1 MRESCKDKERLN
13 MKQKGLAVLALTAA
27 LSAGAAFSSWAAAG
41 WVQNNG
47 QWQYQ
52 DKDGYIVR
60 NEWQKGA
67 DGKYRYLD
75 RNGYMAVD
83 CWIDDEYYVD
93 SNGIMVTDSWLKE
106 DCSSQ
111 ADGGTAWYYF
121 DGDGEAVKEG
131 WKKINS
137 VWYYFNDVGVMQTGW
152 VDENRYYTNESGQ
165 MLTGWQLLDPPEDA
179 SYDEDEENEYD
190 PFTQM
195 DNNGKYWYYFKSN
208 GRKLT
213 PDENSGNEYGVVRID
228 GEYYCMNTDGAMQYG
243 WKNVEGGS
251 SITSYK
257 YFKSD
262 GTMVTGWFTAEA
274 PRGLNSNTSGVH
286 WYYFSSK
293 GVPKADEDG
302 IATREDLLTVSGKT
316 YLFNSEGNPAYGLQK
331 VYLGDSED
339 ESNFTSYYFGEN
351 ENSCWAHTG
360 RQKVMEDT
368 GEESTFY
375 FTSAGRGF
383 TGIKDNCLYY
393 VGKLQVAEN
402 DDYELIK
409 LPTMDYAVLVNSSG
423 KVIKNRTV
431 KNSDDFKYKTNSA
444 GKVVEIDGEEVSDV
458 AGRAPTE
465 PEYYSGDWYY

>member
-1 MRESCKDKERLN
+1 M
-13 MKQKGLAVLALTAA
+13 
-27 LSAGAAFSSWAAAG
+27 
-41 WVQNNG
+41 
-47 QWQYQ
+47 
-52 DKDGYIVR
+52 
-60 NEWQKGA
+60 
-67 DGKYRYLD
+67 
-75 RNGYMAVD
+75 
-83 CWIDDEYYVD
+83 
-93 SNGIMVTDSWLKE
+93 
-106 DCSSQ
+106 
-111 ADGGTAWYYF
+111 
-121 DGDGEAVKEG
+121 
-131 WKKINS
+131 
-137 VWYYFNDVGVMQTGW
+137 
-152 VDENRYYTNESGQ
+152 
-165 MLTGWQLLDPPEDA
+165 
-179 SYDEDEENEYD
+179 
-190 PFTQM
+190 
-195 DNNGKYWYYFKSN
+195 
-208 GRKLT
+208 
-213 PDENSGNEYGVVRID
+213 
-228 GEYYCMNTDGAMQYG
+228 
-243 WKNVEGGS
+243 
-251 SITSYK
+251 
-257 YFKSD
+257 
-262 GTMVTGWFTAEA
+262 
-274 PRGLNSNTSGVH
+274 NSNTSGVH

-331 VYLGDSED
+331 VYLGDRAD